1 MYLFPRLDWIGN
13 RPVRSVAI
21 SPVAAVIWA
30 MAANTA
36 CVFLPSGKGDGLSQE
51 SGSVLGGSCVL
62 LLFFW
67 A

>member
-1 MYLFPRLDWIGN
+1 MYLLPRLDWRGN
-13 RPVRSVAI
+13 LPVRSVAI
-21 SPVAAVIWA
+21 SPVVALIWA

-36 CVFLPSGKGDGLSQE
+36 CVFLPSGKGEGLSQA
-51 SGSVLGGSCVL
+51 SGSVLGGICVL